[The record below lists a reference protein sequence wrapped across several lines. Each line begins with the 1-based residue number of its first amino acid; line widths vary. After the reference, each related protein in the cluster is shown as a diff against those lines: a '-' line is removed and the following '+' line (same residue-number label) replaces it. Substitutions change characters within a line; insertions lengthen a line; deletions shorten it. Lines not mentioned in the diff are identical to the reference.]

1 MNFHFEDEDKDQDLD
16 KDQDYEC
23 GICIEPMKT
32 LSFKQPVSV
41 EAEREDL
48 LDSVD
53 SSCVR
58 LKCGHA
64 FHFSCQVPAMR
75 MGKFCSLCRD
85 ELVNHHHQIQI
96 VGAGNDVWELE
107 ISPVT
112 GNQINL
118 IIENNQEVEN
128 ALIAEN
134 GANEEL
140 QLLRSKLNESLS
152 THRKLANDLKKTR
165 ARFLRE
171 CFRSFRAQHKPKF
184 DESQLRIKNFLR
196 LTKNLEDSIL
206 RRRGFSARQI
216 HEFFSTDLK
225 HDLNELVSNGAI
237 GGDPAR
243 HRFWYR

>member
-1 MNFHFEDEDKDQDLD
+1 MDSNNQNQDQ
-16 KDQDYEC
+16 EC

-32 LSFKQPVSV
+32 LAFIQPVLGEV
-41 EAEREDL
+41 DREDL
-48 LDSVD
+48 LDTVD
-53 SSCVR
+53 PKCVR

-64 FHFSCQVPAMR
+64 FHFSCQAPAMR
-75 MGKFCSLCRD
+75 MGKFCSFCRD
-85 ELVNHHHQIQI
+85 EFASQQHLQI

-112 GNQINL
+112 GNEINL
-118 IIENNQEVEN
+118 IIANNRDVEN
-128 ALIAEN
+128 ALTAEN
-134 GANEEL
+134 VANEEL
-140 QLLRSKLNESLS
+140 QSLRSKLNGSLA
-152 THRKLANDLKKTR
+152 THRRLANDLKKTR

-171 CFRSFRAQHKPKF
+171 CFRSFRTQHKRKF
-184 DESQLRIKNFLR
+184 DESQVRIKNFLR

-206 RRRGFSARQI
+206 RRRGFTARQI